1 MQKVLTLYDT
11 TIGKKAVMAVTGV
24 VLFGFVIAHMLGNL
38 QVFLG
43 PEQLN
48 SYAQSLKDLGPLLW
62 VARLIL
68 LLSVVAHVVAAVQLI
83 SRSVAAREV
92 GYRVK
97 KSPAT
102 SYAALTMKISGPLLV
117 LFIVYHIAHF
127 TAPGVAMGRYEHSG
141 TDIYANVVNAFS
153 IPWVSGVYIVAQLL
167 LGFHLYHGAW
177 SLLQTLGLSHPRYDG
192 KLRMAAQTLAMVV
205 VFGNLSM
212 PIAVLAGVVK

>member
-1 MQKVLTLYDT
+1 MQKALTLYDT
-11 TIGKKAVMAVTGV
+11 TIGKKAVLAVTGI

-48 SYAQSLKDLGPLLW
+48 GYAKKLHDLGPLLW
-62 VARLIL
+62 AARGVL
-68 LLSVVAHVVAAVQLI
+68 LLSVIAHIVVAIQLV
-83 SRSVAAREV
+83 SRSTAARAV
-92 GYRVK
+92 GYRLQ
-97 KSPAT
+97 KSAIT
-102 SYAALTMKISGPLLV
+102 SYAARTMKISGPLLA
-117 LFIVYHIAHF
+117 LFIVYHLAHF
-127 TAPGVAMGRYEHSG
+127 TAPGVPMGSYEHSR
-141 TDIYANVVNAFS
+141 TDVYANVVSAFS

-192 KLRMAAQTLAMVV
+192 KLRTVAQTIAMVV